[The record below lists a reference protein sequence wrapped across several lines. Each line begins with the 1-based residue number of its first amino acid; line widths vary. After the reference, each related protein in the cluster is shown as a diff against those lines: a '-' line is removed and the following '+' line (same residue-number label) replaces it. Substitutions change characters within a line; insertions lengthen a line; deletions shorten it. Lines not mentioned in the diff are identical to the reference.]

1 MTLALLI
8 TAVTGAWAQA
18 PTIYFQQD
26 YSTETVDWTTGTG
39 GRYTPIIEN
48 GYLTVN
54 QDQRSNNGA
63 TLTCTATQGKVDAG
77 KDFTMTFNVKLGASD
92 NQDATE
98 FNIYGSNSGYILTLA
113 EGSAGATAWTINGGT
128 QTATVS
134 AGGGKSL
141 DELSWIF
148 IQVTSIAGGKTYLTL
163 KDEQN
168 NIIDG
173 FDKTEIPTISVE
185 GGLGKMRFVT
195 SRRLANFAIDNVL
208 VRDVVNDDLPQEEIA
223 SDVDV
228 TTNAAEGETTF
239 TEASFNMPAFDAT
252 AEYELV
258 RDMTVDVD
266 ATIAERIRI
275 KKENNVY
282 VVVTDGQLTPA
293 VSDKIS
299 GTAVA
304 MTATTDYTAQL
315 QKKTEGDTPTW
326 ADATTLSVGT
336 FRYVITGT
344 GLYDG
349 NITTNEFQL
358 FEGYEVTIPAGEYA
372 TYFKDEA
379 LYVENENAQLYTISS
394 VTESEAVLSDAITV
408 APANT
413 PLLVYNKSQTET
425 LTFLLIP
432 TTDNTPDNVTAAT
445 QFVGTLEATTIPASA
460 TGADNYAL
468 NGYAFVW
475 VKNAIEV
482 GANKCWLHI
491 ASQPAAA
498 RAMTRSIV
506 GGNGTTG
513 IDAIENVTIDNEGW
527 YDLQGRKLQA
537 KPNRSGIYIH
547 NGKKVVV
554 RK

>member
-1 MTLALLI
+1 MK
-8 TAVTGAWAQA
+8 
-18 PTIYFQQD
+18 
-26 YSTETVDWTTGTG
+26 
-39 GRYTPIIEN
+39 IEP
-48 GYLTVN
+48 
-54 QDQRSNNGA
+54 
-63 TLTCTATQGKVDAG
+63 
-77 KDFTMTFNVKLGASD
+77 
-92 NQDATE
+92 
-98 FNIYGSNSGYILTLA
+98 
-113 EGSAGATAWTINGGT
+113 
-128 QTATVS
+128 
-134 AGGGKSL
+134 L
-141 DELSWIF
+141 D
-148 IQVTSIAGGKTYLTL
+148 GPK
-163 KDEQN
+163 
-168 NIIDG
+168 
-173 FDKTEIPTISVE
+173 
-185 GGLGKMRFVT
+185 
-195 SRRLANFAIDNVL
+195 
-208 VRDVVNDDLPQEEIA
+208 
-223 SDVDV
+223 V
-228 TTNAAEGETTF
+228 TTNAASKQDLF
-239 TEASFNMPAFDAT
+239 TEASFEMPTYDVT
-252 AEYELV
+252 VNYELV

-266 ATIAERIRI
+266 ATIADRIRI

-282 VVVTDGQLTPA
+282 VAVTATELIPA

-349 NITTNEFQL
+349 EITTNEFQL
-358 FEGYEVTIPAGEYA
+358 FEGYEVTIPAGEYI
-372 TYFKDEA
+372 TYYKDEK
-379 LYVENENAQLYTISS
+379 LTLDKNETEAKLYTISS
-394 VTESEAVLSDAITV
+394 VSETEAVLSSELTV
-408 APANT
+408 AKANM
-413 PLLVYNKSQTET
+413 PILVFNGSEKTKSI
-425 LTFLLIP
+425 LLIP
-432 TTDNTPDNVTAAT
+432 TEAAADEVTAAT
-445 QFVGTLEATTIPASA
+445 QFVGTLVATTIPASA

-475 VKNAIEV
+475 VKTAIEV

-527 YDLQGRKLQA
+527 YDMQGRKLQSA
-537 KPNRSGIYIH
+537 PNRKGIYIH